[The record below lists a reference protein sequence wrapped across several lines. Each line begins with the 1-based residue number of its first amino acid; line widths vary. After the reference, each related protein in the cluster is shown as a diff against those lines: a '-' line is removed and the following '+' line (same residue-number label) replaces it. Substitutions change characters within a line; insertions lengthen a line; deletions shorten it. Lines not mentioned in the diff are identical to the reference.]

1 MIDWVDV
8 AVGSQF
14 SSSRSSERKMS
25 PGVACG
31 ELGLQPNN
39 LVWMA
44 VEVGKGVAFDN
55 RDNGADLCGILQ
67 F

>member
-1 MIDWVDV
+1 M

-39 LVWMA
+39 LVWI
-44 VEVGKGVAFDN
+44 VVGVVRGCCKMDG